1 MGKITLKK
9 RPKFVAAVGITPT
22 CLQLN
27 YEGHRIHTDEPPARG
42 GSDIGP
48 PPFDSFVAMLTGCS
62 HVILGIIAEELGVR
76 IDDMKISLDT
86 ELDIRGIQGVEEIAK
101 PIERI
106 DLRLDFATDASDD
119 QLAVMKATL
128 QKRCP
133 VNVIMT
139 QAGIE
144 IEEHW
149 TVRPLD

>member
-9 RPKFVAAVGITPT
+9 RPKSVAAVGIKPT

-27 YEGHRIHTDEPPARG
+27 YEGHRIQTDEPPARG

-76 IDDMKISLDT
+76 IDDMKMSLDT